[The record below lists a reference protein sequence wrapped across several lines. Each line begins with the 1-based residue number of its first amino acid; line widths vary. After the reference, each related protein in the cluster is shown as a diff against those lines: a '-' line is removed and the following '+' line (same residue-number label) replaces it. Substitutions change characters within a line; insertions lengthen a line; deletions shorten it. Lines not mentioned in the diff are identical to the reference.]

1 MLNTVLT
8 VDREN
13 PARRVLD
20 EAAKCISRGGIL
32 VYPTETLYGI
42 GADATNR
49 DAVRR
54 VLAAKRRPDD
64 KPILVIVHSTELL
77 KRLVT
82 EVPKAAEIL
91 MREFWPGPLTI
102 VFKAAECAPA
112 ELTGSSKTIG
122 IRIPSSKFC
131 LELLSRCN
139 CPLTSTSANVSGGQ
153 IRNTVADI
161 RAELSDAVDMYI
173 DAGVLPESRPST
185 VISVVHRKVELIR
198 EGTIS
203 FEHIQAIVADAER

>member
-82 EVPKAAEIL
+82 EVPQAAEVL

-102 VFKAAECAPA
+102 VFKSAERVPA